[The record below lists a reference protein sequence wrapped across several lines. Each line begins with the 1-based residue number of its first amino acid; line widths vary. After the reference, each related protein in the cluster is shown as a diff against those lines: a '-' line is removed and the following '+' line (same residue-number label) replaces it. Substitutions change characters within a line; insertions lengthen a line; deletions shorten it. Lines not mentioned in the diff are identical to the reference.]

1 MVQLCDQILS
11 PAFVYWAPIRVRITQ
26 YRYWRHVHSDQAP
39 STRQVWR
46 RSRGVL
52 SDSSADKN
60 GFNVDLSQTETDR
73 LSDAEKDQLILGS
86 KYLQVTWYTYT
97 GFLWCMKACL
107 LFFYDRLKFNLWT
120 YDWVFK
126 ALCWATF
133 LSYVQPLPS
142 PECLFQGQNLI
153 VSVVLNILTD
163 AAILSL
169 PLPVLQDLRTPPLKK
184 ALVALL
190 ICSGFFVISAAAVR
204 LTATLDA
211 APSAVTINRWGIRE
225 CEIGLVAINTPVLRP
240 LFTRKFW
247 ARRSSDSR
255 IGGEGDRGAGG
266 AAAHHHHHR
275 GWGRGCCFFGVT
287 LDSLAAPARTNGRG
301 GGGGGGGTWTR
312 DDKLPERSQPMEPP
326 RELETV
332 YQLPARVHRVFLD
345 VCNAPQQDFGIAS
358 LWAR

>member
-1 MVQLCDQILS
+1 MLESATL
-11 PAFVYWAPIRVRITQ
+11 
-26 YRYWRHVHSDQAP
+26 RHKAWGP
-39 STRQVWR
+39 L
-46 RSRGVL
+46 L
-52 SDSSADKN
+52 SDVPRRPKADDGVTGGAVSLICIATGDKN
-60 GFNVDLSQTETDR
+60 GSNVDLSQTETDR

-133 LSYVQPLPS
+133 LSYVTVVQPLPS

-301 GGGGGGGTWTR
+301 GGGGGGGTWTVGH
-312 DDKLPERSQPMEPP
+312 LPQHARTDAAGAAHEQPPCGRQQRGWRRAACP
-326 RELETV
+326 GQATRL
-332 YQLPARVHRVFLD
+332 
-345 VCNAPQQDFGIAS
+345 APS
-358 LWAR
+358 LGRAPVAYMQ

>member
-46 RSRGVL
+46 RSR
-52 SDSSADKN
+52 
-60 GFNVDLSQTETDR
+60 
-73 LSDAEKDQLILGS
+73 DQLILGS

-133 LSYVQPLPS
+133 LSYVTVVQPLPS

-301 GGGGGGGTWTR
+301 GGGGGGGTWTVGH
-312 DDKLPERSQPMEPP
+312 LPQHARTDAAGAAHEQPPCGRQQRGWRRAACPGVATDQMERG
-326 RELETV
+326 R
-332 YQLPARVHRVFLD
+332 LPAEKREPQD
-345 VCNAPQQDFGIAS
+345 VAARSYGTLRRTQHAS
-358 LWAR
+358 